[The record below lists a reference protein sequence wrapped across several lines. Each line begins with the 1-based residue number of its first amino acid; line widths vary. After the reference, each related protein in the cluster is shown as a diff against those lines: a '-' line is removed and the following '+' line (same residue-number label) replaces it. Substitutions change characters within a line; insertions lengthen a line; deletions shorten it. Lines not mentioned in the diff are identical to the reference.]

1 MYFQSMSLGL
11 GVEGRAAMDAIDAC
25 DRMLRRLDDS
35 IERHDRVA
43 ERARPDWDGPH
54 RTEFDG
60 RFERAQYQLRS
71 AEAWVLH
78 LRWRASEVL
87 ANAHEE
93 VREAVAA
100 ATRSLPSW

>member
-1 MYFQSMSLGL
+1 MSLSL
-11 GVEGRAAMDAIDAC
+11 GIEGRAALAAIDAG
-25 DRMLRRLDDS
+25 DRMLRRLDEV

-43 ERARPDWDGPH
+43 ERARPDWEGPH
-54 RTEFDG
+54 RDEFDD
-60 RFERAQYQLRS
+60 RFERAQHRLRS

-78 LRWRASEVL
+78 LRRRADEVL

-93 VREAVAA
+93 MREAVAA